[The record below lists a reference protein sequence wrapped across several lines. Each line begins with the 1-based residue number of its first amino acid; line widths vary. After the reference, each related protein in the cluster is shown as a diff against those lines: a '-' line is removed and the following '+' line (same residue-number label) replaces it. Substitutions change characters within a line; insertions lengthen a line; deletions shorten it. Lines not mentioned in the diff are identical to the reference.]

1 MPKKN
6 FKTNVTEDFF
16 ADAKPEEAS
25 QEEAQIEYRSLEKA
39 KQLLPPGYSITK
51 ENKTE
56 RLQLLVRPATKE
68 GLKKIAKAKGNISI
82 NELANIIFE
91 EFIERIENE

>member
-1 MPKKN
+1 MPKKPT
-6 FKTNVTEDFF
+6 FKKNVTEEFF
-16 ADAKPEEAS
+16 ADAQPEAI
-25 QEEAQIEYRSLEKA
+25 QEEAPIEYRSLEKA
-39 KQLLPPGYSITK
+39 KQLLPPGYSIKK

-68 GLKKIAKAKGNISI
+68 SLKKIAKAKGNISI

-91 EFIERIENE
+91 EFIERIEKE